1 MPIGQTDPYREQ
13 AQEVIEQIDF
23 QNSITHILN
32 EVGAA
37 GHMRDSLEATA
48 MDFGP
53 TLDLEKF
60 RLYAQENVER
70 QPVEQNLDEA
80 LDEAFSDS

>member
-13 AQEVIEQIDF
+13 AQEFIEQIDF

-60 RLYAQENVER
+60 RVYAEENVER

-80 LDEAFSDS
+80 LDEAFRDS